1 MSDFTR
7 LQKRHVHT
15 YRQAKVVN
23 IKWHW
28 NSSMAIAIGNAKHC
42 KISLNCWYFF
52 LASSWQL
59 GAGKKTQNCI
69 KLHWEVFINSSNCCH
84 ILSFNCRSLSH
95 LTTHKVSIL
104 DYFYMFYYRR
114 RNKFTLFQT
123 VYCCPDWDDFQT
135 NRLVCILRLP

>member
-84 ILSFNCRSLSH
+84 ILSFNCRSLSAIWQPIRLAFWIIFICFITGEETNLRYSKQFIAA
-95 LTTHKVSIL
+95 LTEMTFKQIG
-104 DYFYMFYYRR
+104 
-114 RNKFTLFQT
+114 
-123 VYCCPDWDDFQT
+123 
-135 NRLVCILRLP
+135 